1 MSSDRTRS
9 ITLLLIT
16 VNIIFIYLMG
26 IAVQF
31 PYRTTNDETYIF
43 PDLHALLTE
52 GHLEQAN
59 YFSGIGYQLITT
71 MLVRVTGIDLINLQL
86 LNPILATFAFGVL
99 ILVCYFVYRQA
110 AIRPIWW
117 GFAAVPVSF
126 FVFGGYVNRIQ
137 ESTHKGYTQLLLFVG
152 IYLAYRIFRS
162 HRRQTGT
169 DYRMYALLLIVSG
182 AITVLN
188 YVWGFVYAVLFSALL
203 LQHRFPRLRSAAV
216 STAMYLIAILTPSVH
231 PTVRIH
237 DRFKTVSDLVFGIGR
252 QDISL
257 NHASPGGA
265 SREEASD
272 DTTSSNATRE
282 GSSNTTSQGTT
293 QDDASQASAFVEPSD
308 RVSEWPT
315 VSVPGTDYSI
325 TTWFVYTLGIFAV
338 ALLTF
343 LSAVH
348 LAMRYYYRRTLS
360 DTDWLLLTIWTYF
373 GVFGAV
379 LILIEDINTFR
390 RIIVVPG
397 VFGVLYWTITLA
409 DRGRPTPFLDRFSV
423 QRETLLKLL
432 ISFLLI
438 TSVLAANRTLL
449 DGGSSPYDIYA
460 DKHEVEKFQWIDSHT
475 QEIEREMSCIRTHQR
490 IDDHLSAKILGSRL
504 RPEPIRPSASKI
516 YSSGDRGRVS
526 CIDRS

>member
-1 MSSDRTRS
+1 MSSNRTRS
-9 ITLLLIT
+9 VTLLLIT
-16 VNIIFIYLMG
+16 VNIIFTYLMG

-31 PYRTTNDETYIF
+31 PYRATNDETYVF
-43 PDLHALLTE
+43 PDLHALLTN

-71 MLVRVTGIDLINLQL
+71 ILVRITGIDLVHLQL
-86 LNPILATFAFGVL
+86 LNPILATFVFGVL
-99 ILVCYFVYRQA
+99 ILVCYLVYRQTA
-110 AIRPIWW
+110 VHPIWW
-117 GFAAVPVSF
+117 GFAAVPPSF
-126 FVFGGYVNRIQ
+126 FVFGGYVNRIR

-152 IYLAYRIFRS
+152 IYLAYRIFRE

-169 DYRMYALLLIVSG
+169 DYRMYALLLVVSG

-203 LQHRFPRLRSAAV
+203 LHHRSLRLRSAAV
-216 STAMYLIAILTPSVH
+216 STAMYLITILTPSVH
-231 PTVRIH
+231 PAVRIH
-237 DRFKTVSDLVFGIGR
+237 DRFKTVPDLVFGII
-252 QDISL
+252 QQYISL
-257 NHASPGGA
+257 NHMPPGGA
-265 SREEASD
+265 SREE
-272 DTTSSNATRE
+272 
-282 GSSNTTSQGTT
+282 SSNTTSQGTT
-293 QDDASQASAFVEPSD
+293 QDDASQAGVFVEPSD
-308 RVSEWPT
+308 RISEWPT
-315 VSVPGTDYSI
+315 VSIPGTDYSI
-325 TTWFVYTLGIFAV
+325 TTWFIYTLGIFAV

-348 LAMRYYYRRTLS
+348 LVMRYYYRRTLS
-360 DTDWLLLTIWTYF
+360 DTNRLFLVIWTYF
-373 GVFGAV
+373 GVFGAG
-379 LILIEDINTFR
+379 LILIENINTFR

-409 DRGRPTPFLDRFSV
+409 DRGRPNPALDRLPV
-423 QRETLLKLL
+423 QRETLLKFL
-432 ISFLLI
+432 IGFLLI

-475 QEIEREMSCIRTHQR
+475 QEIERETSCIRTHQR
-490 IDDHLSAKILGSRL
+490 IDGHLSAKILGSRL